1 MLSLQLAQYCV
12 AYSCS
17 GAFLI
22 PYILMAIFGG
32 VPLFYMELA
41 LGQFHRT
48 GAISIWKHIC
58 PIFKG
63 IALIYKSQQTHRCR
77 CKSNLSKWCT
87 GVCSF
92 RYRIRHLYH
101 CSVCVF
107 LLQHH
112 HCLGPLLLL
121 LLIYQ
126 YLALDKLWQCVEY
139 TGLHQLFRYG
149 QRHLDQYLQVSSRG
163 ILLVSACKCE

>member
-1 MLSLQLAQYCV
+1 MYLCA
-12 AYSCS
+12 

-63 IALIYKSQQTHRCR
+63 EAL
-77 CKSNLSKWCT
+77 
-87 GVCSF
+87 
-92 RYRIRHLYH
+92 
-101 CSVCVF
+101 
-107 LLQHH
+107 HH
-112 HCLGPLLLL
+112 
-121 LLIYQ
+121 
-126 YLALDKLWQCVEY
+126 
-139 TGLHQLFRYG
+139 T
-149 QRHLDQYLQVSSRG
+149 S
-163 ILLVSACKCE
+163 

>member
-1 MLSLQLAQYCV
+1 MHLCA
-12 AYSCS
+12 

-63 IALIYKSQQTHRCR
+63 DVMLGHSAADTQWILGSVRLWCYSHSTFLI
-77 CKSNLSKWCT
+77 
-87 GVCSF
+87 CS
-92 RYRIRHLYH
+92 RYRIRNLYH
-101 CSVCVF
+101 CSVRVL

-112 HCLGPLLLL
+112 HRLGPLLLL
-121 LLIYQ
+121 LILLQ
-126 YLALDKLWQCVEY
+126 HLALDKLRQRVEHPR
-139 TGLHQLFRYG
+139 LH
-149 QRHLDQYLQVSSRG
+149 
-163 ILLVSACKCE
+163 

>member
-1 MLSLQLAQYCV
+1 MNHKNESHKLNFSIWIQTFFIPQFRFYEWSHFVSSTDTYCDHHV
-12 AYSCS
+12 KAVCTLIYFCA

-63 IALIYKSQQTHRCR
+63 KVSRC
-77 CKSNLSKWCT
+77 
-87 GVCSF
+87 
-92 RYRIRHLYH
+92 
-101 CSVCVF
+101 CSVAKIPMKLSWKICD
-107 LLQHH
+107 
-112 HCLGPLLLL
+112 CL
-121 LLIYQ
+121 YSFK
-126 YLALDKLWQCVEY
+126 YFFTY
-139 TGLHQLFRYG
+139 
-149 QRHLDQYLQVSSRG
+149 
-163 ILLVSACKCE
+163 

>member
-1 MLSLQLAQYCV
+1 MLTLSQP
-12 AYSCS
+12 SCKS
-17 GAFLI
+17 PVTLMRLFAGAFLI

-63 IALIYKSQQTHRCR
+63 KTSHSRYSNEIGDSKSSILLFC
-77 CKSNLSKWCT
+77 
-87 GVCSF
+87 F

-101 CSVCVF
+101 HSLCLL

-112 HCLGPLLLL
+112 HRLGPLLLL
-121 LLIYQ
+121 LLLLQ
-126 YLALDKLWQCVEY
+126 HLALDKLRQCVEY
-139 TGLHQLFRYG
+139 P
-149 QRHLDQYLQVSSRG
+149 
-163 ILLVSACKCE
+163 

>member
-1 MLSLQLAQYCV
+1 MWDITNTHHDLHVKAVRTLMHLCA
-12 AYSCS
+12 

-63 IALIYKSQQTHRCR
+63 KASRCEIESRNLWLKIKSIQWQGYTHFT
-77 CKSNLSKWCT
+77 LS
-87 GVCSF
+87 
-92 RYRIRHLYH
+92 Y
-101 CSVCVF
+101 
-107 LLQHH
+107 LLQ
-112 HCLGPLLLL
+112 
-121 LLIYQ
+121 
-126 YLALDKLWQCVEY
+126 V
-139 TGLHQLFRYG
+139 
-149 QRHLDQYLQVSSRG
+149 
-163 ILLVSACKCE
+163 

>member
-1 MLSLQLAQYCV
+1 MDVRA
-12 AYSCS
+12 

-63 IALIYKSQQTHRCR
+63 KAWHHTADVCIQKS
-77 CKSNLSKWCT
+77 S
-87 GVCSF
+87 
-92 RYRIRHLYH
+92 
-101 CSVCVF
+101 
-107 LLQHH
+107 
-112 HCLGPLLLL
+112 
-121 LLIYQ
+121 
-126 YLALDKLWQCVEY
+126 YL
-139 TGLHQLFRYG
+139 T
-149 QRHLDQYLQVSSRG
+149 
-163 ILLVSACKCE
+163 

>member
-1 MLSLQLAQYCV
+1 MLIFSFKFHTYIEIQALLSPQSCV
-12 AYSCS
+12 HDITCNLMRLCA

-63 IALIYKSQQTHRCR
+63 KAMNCR
-77 CKSNLSKWCT
+77 SGNPCNLCRAVT
-87 GVCSF
+87 ETQVLTV
-92 RYRIRHLYH
+92 I
-101 CSVCVF
+101 
-107 LLQHH
+107 
-112 HCLGPLLLL
+112 
-121 LLIYQ
+121 
-126 YLALDKLWQCVEY
+126 
-139 TGLHQLFRYG
+139 GLHLF
-149 QRHLDQYLQVSSRG
+149 
-163 ILLVSACKCE
+163 

>member
-1 MLSLQLAQYCV
+1 MGTKIRFNFVFFGIYKCPQMSSLCA
-12 AYSCS
+12 

-63 IALIYKSQQTHRCR
+63 DA
-77 CKSNLSKWCT
+77 
-87 GVCSF
+87 
-92 RYRIRHLYH
+92 
-101 CSVCVF
+101 
-107 LLQHH
+107 
-112 HCLGPLLLL
+112 
-121 LLIYQ
+121 
-126 YLALDKLWQCVEY
+126 
-139 TGLHQLFRYG
+139 
-149 QRHLDQYLQVSSRG
+149 
-163 ILLVSACKCE
+163 

>member
-1 MLSLQLAQYCV
+1 MCHNYHTIPINFKYAFKYLFLNSRPGHLGSKCCQLLRAAAVLLPLMRLC
-12 AYSCS
+12 A

-63 IALIYKSQQTHRCR
+63 EVTLGHSAADTHWISGSVRSWRYSHSTFLIRS
-77 CKSNLSKWCT
+77 
-87 GVCSF
+87 
-92 RYRIRHLYH
+92 RYRIRNLYH
-101 CSVCVF
+101 CTVRVL

-112 HCLGPLLLL
+112 HRLGPLLLL
-121 LLIYQ
+121 LVLLQ
-126 YLALDKLWQCVEY
+126 HLALDKL
-139 TGLHQLFRYG
+139 
-149 QRHLDQYLQVSSRG
+149 
-163 ILLVSACKCE
+163 

>member
-1 MLSLQLAQYCV
+1 MHTLMHLCA
-12 AYSCS
+12 

-63 IALIYKSQQTHRCR
+63 KVLTLCCSAGDNQKKVSYGNRVLLI
-77 CKSNLSKWCT
+77 
-87 GVCSF
+87 
-92 RYRIRHLYH
+92 
-101 CSVCVF
+101 
-107 LLQHH
+107 
-112 HCLGPLLLL
+112 LLLNL
-121 LLIYQ
+121 LYP
-126 YLALDKLWQCVEY
+126 
-139 TGLHQLFRYG
+139 
-149 QRHLDQYLQVSSRG
+149 LQV
-163 ILLVSACKCE
+163 

>member
-1 MLSLQLAQYCV
+1 MQNLASLPPT
-12 AYSCS
+12 

-63 IALIYKSQQTHRCR
+63 KGLRRCP
-77 CKSNLSKWCT
+77 LL
-87 GVCSF
+87 SF
-92 RYRIRHLYH
+92 RI
-101 CSVCVF
+101 SK
-107 LLQHH
+107 
-112 HCLGPLLLL
+112 
-121 LLIYQ
+121 I
-126 YLALDKLWQCVEY
+126 VEKK
-139 TGLHQLFRYG
+139 
-149 QRHLDQYLQVSSRG
+149 
-163 ILLVSACKCE
+163 I